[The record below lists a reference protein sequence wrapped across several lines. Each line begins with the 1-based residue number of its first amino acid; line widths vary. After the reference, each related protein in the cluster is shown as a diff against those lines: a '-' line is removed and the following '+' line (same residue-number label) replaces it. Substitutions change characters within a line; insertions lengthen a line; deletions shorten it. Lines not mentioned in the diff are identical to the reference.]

1 MTTKEAIKEFVE
13 QEYAVSK
20 DTSLT
25 ITDDGL
31 LTGDMDL
38 VDVNTAVVTY
48 SIFDRNGDVHVSGI
62 NAEDLYDEIVRFMEQ
77 LENRGTIAQKQTE
90 KTGTGS
96 RIWLPFLIITIDNQ
110 ILYGII

>member
-1 MTTKEAIKEFVE
+1 MTTKEAVKEFIK

-38 VDVNTAVVTY
+38 VDDNTAVVTY
-48 SIFDRNGDVHVSGI
+48 SIFDRNGDVYKLGI
-62 NAEDLYDEIVRFMEQ
+62 NAEDLYDEIVKLMEQ
-77 LENRGTIAQKQTE
+77 LKAREAEAQKQIRRI
-90 KTGTGS
+90 KTG
-96 RIWLPFLIITIDNQ
+96 N
-110 ILYGII
+110 